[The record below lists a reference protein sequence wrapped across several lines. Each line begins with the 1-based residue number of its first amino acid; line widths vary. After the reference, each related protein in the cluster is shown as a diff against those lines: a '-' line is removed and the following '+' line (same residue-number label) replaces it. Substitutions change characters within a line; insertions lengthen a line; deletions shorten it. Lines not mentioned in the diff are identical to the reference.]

1 MKITYLYFNNKIQEN
16 MDGKVAY
23 REFGINHDE
32 RNFLTSVYLCYL
44 KYSLCTQNDVES
56 SFCRRCSSA
65 SK

>member
-32 RNFLTSVYLCYL
+32 RNFLTSV
-44 KYSLCTQNDVES
+44 
-56 SFCRRCSSA
+56 
-65 SK
+65 